1 MAPIYAITASDF
13 DKDGNI
19 DLILGGNLHNVKPE
33 VGRYDASYGQL
44 LKGLGNGKFVITKM
58 EESGLILD
66 GEIRDF
72 KFINKKEKSI
82 LMIARNNSTME
93 FYEY

>member
-1 MAPIYAITASDF
+1 
-13 DKDGNI
+13 
-19 DLILGGNLHNVKPE
+19 
-33 VGRYDASYGQL
+33 
-44 LKGLGNGKFVITKM
+44 M